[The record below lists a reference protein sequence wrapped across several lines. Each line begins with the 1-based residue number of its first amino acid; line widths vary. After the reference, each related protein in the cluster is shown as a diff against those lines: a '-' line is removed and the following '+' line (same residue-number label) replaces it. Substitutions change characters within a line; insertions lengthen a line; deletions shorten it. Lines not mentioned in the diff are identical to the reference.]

1 VSAVAQRIRVRA
13 IQTGGVPRRRAGDVF
28 DAPAGPD
35 GKLRADY
42 ASWCEVVPED
52 VQPTP
57 TPEPVFKKVDGQ
69 IVENLGGISGGGERV
84 SRAEKKDG
92 KPARAKDLV

>member
-1 VSAVAQRIRVRA
+1 MSAVKTVRVRA

-42 ASWCEVVPED
+42 ASWCEVVPGD
-52 VQPTP
+52 VKPTP

-69 IVENLGGISGGGERV
+69 IVENLGGISGGGER
-84 SRAEKKDG
+84 AGKKDG

>member
-1 VSAVAQRIRVRA
+1 
-13 IQTGGVPRRRAGDVF
+13 
-28 DAPAGPD
+28 

-69 IVENLGGISGGGERV
+69 IVENLGGISGGGV
-84 SRAEKKDG
+84 PRAEKKGG